1 MTSATEQSRVPFIYS
16 NCQLTIPVKNKGL
29 INDNLRYLYFKDD
42 MIIVCKQQQE
52 PIPYKQFK
60 IEGNWLLKWIYT
72 EKQED

>member
-42 MIIVCKQQQE
+42 MIIVCKVN
-52 PIPYKQFK
+52 F
-60 IEGNWLLKWIYT
+60 L
-72 EKQED
+72 